1 MTVEL
6 PIFADSLVSQSE
18 SAAELIYCKKTV
30 GARFIGFGY
39 FYESTFNPF
48 HGDIGR
54 QLNLVRV
61 AVPELSDKRNK
72 KQAQWTHYMRDSFL
86 KCDLISFCVTP

>member
-18 SAAELIYCKKTV
+18 SAVELIYCKKTV
-30 GARFIGFGY
+30 GSRFIGFGN

-48 HGDIGR
+48 HSDIGR

-61 AVPELSDKRNK
+61 AVPELSDNVTRNRLNGRTTC
-72 KQAQWTHYMRDSFL
+72 AIAS
-86 KCDLISFCVTP
+86 